1 MLEGESRMN
10 AEQIISKIDQI
21 FVDEFELAPDL
32 VVPESNLRDDLDLDS
47 LDGVDLMV
55 ALEKQFGFRV
65 DEKILLEMQTVGD
78 IHDYVRNHLGE
89 INAGTATAPKS
100 DSARP

>member
-1 MLEGESRMN
+1 MN

-21 FVDEFELAPDL
+21 FVDEFELSPDL
-32 VVPESNLRDDLDLDS
+32 VVAESNLRDDLDLDS

-78 IHDYVRNHLGE
+78 IHDYIRNHLAE
-89 INAGTATAPKS
+89 IAAATSAHTDA
-100 DSARP
+100 DSASA

>member
-1 MLEGESRMN
+1 MN

-21 FVDEFELAPDL
+21 FVDEFELEPDL
-32 VVPESNLRDDLDLDS
+32 VVAESKLRDDLDLDS

-78 IHDYVRNHLGE
+78 IHDYIRNHLGE
-89 INAGTATAPKS
+89 INAAAAVATTSETA
-100 DSARP
+100 SA

>member
-1 MLEGESRMN
+1 MN

-32 VVPESNLRDDLDLDS
+32 VVADSNLRDDLDLDS

-78 IHDYVRNHLGE
+78 IHNYIRDHLG
-89 INAGTATAPKS
+89 ALTAAAAVAPAA
-100 DSARP
+100 DSASA

>member
-1 MLEGESRMN
+1 MN

-21 FVDEFELAPDL
+21 FVDEFELAPGL
-32 VVPESNLRDDLDLDS
+32 VVAESKLRDDLDLDS

-78 IHDYVRNHLGE
+78 IHDYIRNHLAE
-89 INAGTATAPKS
+89 ITAAVDEAPTS
-100 DSARP
+100 DSTSA

>member
-1 MLEGESRMN
+1 MN

-21 FVDEFELAPDL
+21 FVDEFELAPEL
-32 VVPESNLRDDLDLDS
+32 VVAESKLRDDLDLDS

-78 IHDYVRNHLGE
+78 IHDYIRNHLGE
-89 INAGTATAPKS
+89 INAAAVAPPA
-100 DSARP
+100 DSASA